1 LGGRNKVSIIGA
13 GNVGATTAQRIM
25 ERSLADVVLFD
36 IIEGVPQGKALD
48 ISEAAPI
55 SNSDINITGTNNYD
69 ETADSDIV
77 VITAGL
83 ARKPGMSRRDL
94 LEKNVRIVKDV
105 TEEVIKRSQNS
116 ILIIVTNPMD
126 LMAYLSWTVSGFPE
140 QRVMGM
146 GGALDSARFR
156 CFISQELKVSVENI
170 QAFVLGGHGDL
181 MVPLARF
188 STVAG
193 VPVTEI
199 MEKSQIERIIDRTK
213 FGGGE
218 IVELLKTGSAYVAPA
233 AAITEMVEAI
243 LLDKKKIIPSAV
255 YLEGE
260 YGIKD
265 LFVGVP
271 VKLGRGGV
279 EEIIEINLSNEEK
292 GEFYKSVDR
301 VRSGVEEIKQIL
313 GQK

>member
-1 LGGRNKVSIIGA
+1 MKLGGRNKVSIIGA

-25 ERSLADVVLFD
+25 EKSLADVVLFD

-233 AAITEMVEAI
+233 AAITEMVEA
-243 LLDKKKIIPSAV
+243 
-255 YLEGE
+255 
-260 YGIKD
+260 
-265 LFVGVP
+265 
-271 VKLGRGGV
+271 
-279 EEIIEINLSNEEK
+279 
-292 GEFYKSVDR
+292 
-301 VRSGVEEIKQIL
+301 
-313 GQK
+313 